1 MTEYKII
8 EEKFSNSDTIKT
20 IAADVQKSIR
30 NGWQPVGDLCL
41 SIFSYS
47 DGSGTTRIAQA
58 MIKKEG
64 NIKDYIVIHGYA
76 DISTHT
82 LVENCLLKGYELY
95 GNLQSVGLGRYY
107 QVLIK
112 RIQLIADIL

>member
-8 EEKFSNSDTIKT
+8 EETFSNSDKITTIVK
-20 IAADVQKSIR
+20 DVQASIA

-47 DGSGTTRIAQA
+47 DGSGRTRIAQA

-64 NIKDYIVIHGYA
+64 NIKDYVIVNGHAG
-76 DISTHT
+76 ISMHT

-107 QVLIK
+107 QVVIK
-112 RIQLIADIL
+112 RIQVIPDIL